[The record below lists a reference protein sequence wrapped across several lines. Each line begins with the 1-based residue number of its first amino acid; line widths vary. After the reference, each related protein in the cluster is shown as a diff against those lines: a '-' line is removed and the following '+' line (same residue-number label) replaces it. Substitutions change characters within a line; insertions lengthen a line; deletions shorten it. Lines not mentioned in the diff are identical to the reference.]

1 MHSCLHSVLHSYSVK
16 LAILTLILGISISGT
31 AQTFSVTGAR
41 QNAMGG
47 TSLTVNDVFSAANNQ
62 AGLAFIEDMQ
72 AGIFTERKFLLSGLN
87 HFTGVFALP
96 TSSGTFGLT
105 IDYFGY
111 SKFNEK
117 KAGIA
122 YGRKVGENFSAGIQ
136 LDYVQLSI
144 PEYGNKNIFTFEVGM
159 QYKIMEELMVGAHI
173 FNPLRWTTT
182 EFTDE
187 KYPTL
192 LSLGIAYNPSEKVLL
207 ILETEKDIDNPLRF
221 RTGLEY
227 KLVEKLHLRGGY
239 STYPSMYSFG
249 IGINL
254 NALKIDV
261 ASTVHPVLG
270 FSPQLGII
278 YQIND

>member
-1 MHSCLHSVLHSYSVK
+1 M
-16 LAILTLILGISISGT
+16 IL
-31 AQTFSVTGAR
+31 
-41 QNAMGG
+41 
-47 TSLTVNDVFSAANNQ
+47 NDVFSVSNNQ
-62 AGLAFIEDMQ
+62 AGLAFIENMS

-87 HFTGVFALP
+87 RFTGVFALP

-111 SKFNEK
+111 NKFNEK

-122 YGRKVGENFSAGIQ
+122 YGRKLGENFSAGIQ
-136 LDYVQLSI
+136 VDYIQLSI
-144 PEYGNKNIFTFEVGM
+144 PEYGNKNIFTFEAGL
-159 QYKIMEELMVGAHI
+159 QYQIMKELMVGAHI

-192 LSLGIAYNPSEKVLL
+192 LSVGIGYLPSDKVS
-207 ILETEKDIDNPLRF
+207 IVLETEKDIDNPLRF
-221 RTGLEY
+221 KTGIEY
-227 KLVEKLHLRGGY
+227 KLIDKLHLRSGY
-239 STYPSMYSFG
+239 STSPSMYSFG
-249 IGINL
+249 MGINL

-261 ASTVHPVLG
+261 ATTVHPILG